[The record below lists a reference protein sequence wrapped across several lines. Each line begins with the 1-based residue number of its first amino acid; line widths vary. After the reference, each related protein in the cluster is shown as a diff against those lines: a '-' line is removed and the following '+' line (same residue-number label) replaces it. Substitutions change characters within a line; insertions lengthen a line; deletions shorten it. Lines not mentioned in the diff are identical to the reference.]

1 MKLKLNIRQK
11 ILVYILGPSIVV
23 FAGIFT
29 YTTRTSRSIAYS
41 QAIKLTDN
49 YARQYAL
56 NIEEWLNQD
65 FAITRTLAAAFLEY
79 KQMPF
84 EQWQRL
90 IYPMYDRIIR
100 TTPHIDAY
108 WDSWEMSNLDPTW
121 SKPYG
126 RYFYIVYKENGA
138 YKSKAELRSLT
149 GDPENYGVMKKAGKE
164 FINEP
169 YVSALQRGQLMT
181 TLSSPLLEN
190 GKYIGLIGVDLLLT
204 RFQNLVNGIKPYPN
218 SYAFLLSHKGNFI
231 AHPDSTIFQKNITQR
246 LPELNSR
253 YSILANVQKGKAF
266 SFTQT
271 GENGQRLY
279 YTFSPVTIGN
289 TQTPWSVGIVV
300 PINDILYEANKNYNI
315 SIAILILGLIL
326 LVAIVFF
333 VSSSITGPIKSITR
347 LLQDLANGKVDST
360 LAIKHD
366 AHDEIGKMALALSES
381 IKGINDKTEFA
392 REIGSGNLKAEV
404 ALLSQDDH
412 LGKSLLEMR
421 DNLQRAKEE
430 EEKRKAEDEKK
441 KWTNEGLAKFGDI
454 LRQNNNNLS
463 KLSDEI
469 IKNLVWYLNASLGGI
484 FVLNENKETGE
495 KTFELVAAFAYDRK
509 RILNKSYQ
517 FAEGLVGACAAE
529 KDIIMLTEIPQEY
542 IEITSGLGGTN
553 PNFLLLTPLINED
566 EVMGVI
572 EIASLRRFEEH
583 EILFVKEI
591 AKSIATTLHS
601 VKVNSLTA
609 ELLMKSK
616 EQAEIMAAQEEE
628 MRQNMEELQA
638 TQEEAARKTFELEG
652 LANALNTSSMIMEYD
667 PTGVITSINEKYA
680 ELLSISRENTVGKHY
695 SDMVTEIN
703 EKEKLDKLWKEIRSG
718 KTKSRKV
725 VLSIKGKELTLV
737 ETYTPILDPQGK
749 LYKVLKIATDITNL

>member
-29 YTTRTSRSIAYS
+29 YTTRTSRDIAYN
-41 QAIKLTDN
+41 QAIKLTDS
-49 YARQYAL
+49 YAHQYAL
-56 NIEEWLNQD
+56 NIEGWLNQD
-65 FAITRTLAAAFLEY
+65 LAITRTLAAAFLEY

-90 IYPMYDRIIR
+90 IYPMYDRIIL

-121 SKPYG
+121 DKPYG
-126 RYFYIVYKENGA
+126 RYFYIVYKEKGV
-138 YKSKAELRSLT
+138 YKTKAELRSLT
-149 GDPENYGVMKKAGKE
+149 GDPDTYGAMKKAAKE
-164 FINEP
+164 IINEP

-181 TLSSPLLEN
+181 TISSPLVEN
-190 GKYIGLIGVDLLLT
+190 GKFIGLIGIDLLLT

-218 SYAFLLSHKGNFI
+218 SYAFLLSNKGNFI
-231 AHPDSTIFQKNITQR
+231 AHPDSTIYQKNIAER

-253 YSILANVQKGKAF
+253 FSILSNVQKGKAF

-279 YTFSPVTIGN
+279 YTFSPINIGN
-289 TQTPWSVGIVV
+289 TQTPWSVGIAV

-326 LVAIVFF
+326 LIAIIFF
-333 VSSSITGPIKSITR
+333 VSSSITRPIKSITH

-366 AHDEIGKMALALSES
+366 VHDEIGKMALALSES

-404 ALLSQDDH
+404 SLLSEDDH

-421 DNLQRAKEE
+421 DNLQKAKED

-441 KWTNEGLAKFGDI
+441 RWTNEGLAKFGDI

-484 FVLNENKETGE
+484 FVLNENRETGD
-495 KTFELVAAFAYDRK
+495 KTFDLVAAFAYDRK

-553 PNFLLLTPLINED
+553 PNFLLLTPLVNED

-652 LANALNTSSMIMEYD
+652 LANALSASSLIMEYD
-667 PTGVITSINEKYA
+667 PAGVITSINEKYS
-680 ELLSISRENTVGKHY
+680 ELLSISREDIINKHY
-695 SDMVTEIN
+695 SDIATEAID
-703 EKEKLDKLWKEIRSG
+703 KEKLDKLWQEIRSG
-718 KTKSRKV
+718 KTKYRKV
-725 VLSIKGKELTLV
+725 VLNIKGKEHTLV
-737 ETYTPILDPQGK
+737 ETYTPILDTQGR